1 MHSEREVLST
11 NTTIQQE
18 KPLPV
23 IGQGR
28 TTRTSARS
36 SVVIFGCVPKT
47 ASLKMKVASFE
58 SGGMQ
63 IKGD

>member
-1 MHSEREVLST
+1 MHSERKVLST
-11 NTTIQQE
+11 NSTIQQR
-18 KPLPV
+18 KALPV

-36 SVVIFGCVPKT
+36 LVIIFGCVPKT

-63 IKGD
+63 IKVD